1 MATLALLQNR
11 KYFDMLQCYELDVF
25 HEDPQKK
32 KNKLIEED
40 AIHSNQK
47 GKVNCFHA
55 SCAPI
60 AK

>member
-32 KNKLIEED
+32 KED

-55 SCAPI
+55 SCALI

>member
-32 KNKLIEED
+32 KKLIEED
-40 AIHSNQK
+40 AIQSNQK
-47 GKVNCFHA
+47 GKVN
-55 SCAPI
+55 
-60 AK
+60 